1 MPTNRPLVFVDLD
14 DTLFQTA
21 RKMTAGDARFVAT
34 RDIEGN
40 PNGYMSPV
48 QKQFI
53 DWLLATADVVPVT
66 ARSVEAYSRVQ
77 LPFTQGAI
85 CAHGG
90 VILSADNVLDED
102 WNARMTDEL
111 AHVQGR
117 LDGLSATTLQIGEEL
132 GYSLRGWVVEEV
144 GLKHYIVTKHNGQ
157 EDAVLLAVLAEVRK
171 RDLLDGLYVHGN
183 GNNLAF
189 LPDALR
195 KQRAVQE
202 WIDRDMAI
210 HGERPRMGFGDSI
223 SDLGFM
229 TQCHWWAT
237 PRRGQLAGRVA
248 EVLLHE

>member
-1 MPTNRPLVFVDLD
+1 MLPNRPLVFVDLD

-21 RKMTAGDARFVAT
+21 CKMGEGERFPAT
-34 RDIEGN
+34 IDVDGN

-53 DWLLATADVVPVT
+53 EWLLATADVVPVT
-66 ARSVEAYSRVQ
+66 AGSVEAYSRVQ
-77 LPFTQGAI
+77 LPFTHGAV

-90 VILSADNVLDED
+90 VILSPDNVVDD
-102 WNARMTDEL
+102 AWNTRMTGEL

-117 LDGLSATTLQIGEEL
+117 LDGLCATTLQIGEEL
-132 GYSLRGWVVEEV
+132 GYSLRGWVVEEI
-144 GLKHYIVTKHNGQ
+144 GLKHYIVTKHNGHD
-157 EDAVLLAVLAEVRK
+157 DAILQVVLDAVRK
-171 RDLLDGLYVHGN
+171 RDLLHGLYVHGN

-202 WIDRDMAI
+202 WVSRDMAI

-223 SDLGFM
+223 SDFGFM
-229 TQCHWWAT
+229 SECHWWAT
-237 PRRGQLAGRVA
+237 PRRGQLAERVA
-248 EVLLHE
+248 KVIPYE